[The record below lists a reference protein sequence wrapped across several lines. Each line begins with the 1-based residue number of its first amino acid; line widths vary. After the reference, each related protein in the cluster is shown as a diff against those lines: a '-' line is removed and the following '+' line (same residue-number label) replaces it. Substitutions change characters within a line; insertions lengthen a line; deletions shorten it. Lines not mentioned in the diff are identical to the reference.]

1 MKRLAAI
8 LLLSIHLFY
17 LGGYMLV
24 FQYYINKSDDQI
36 VKQLY
41 DSKVSSAKLIQL
53 KVPVHMPTLD
63 DWSDYANIQGQVQ
76 FNNAYYNYVRL
87 KMTKDTLYLICLPNK
102 VKANLEKANIIMAKN
117 LNDVP
122 LSKKGA
128 NNTTTNK
135 KAESIYDHVY
145 QVAKCD
151 YTPLVKIVKT
161 IQDLRIAHLSN
172 PYIESPGKPPNAAC

>member
-1 MKRLAAI
+1 
-8 LLLSIHLFY
+8 
-17 LGGYMLV
+17 MLV
-24 FQYYINKSDDQI
+24 FQYYIDKSDDQI

-63 DWSDYANIQGQVQ
+63 DWSDYANIQGQIQ
-76 FNNAYYNYVRL
+76 LNNAYYNYVRL
-87 KMTKDTLYLICLPNK
+87 KMTKDTMYLICLPNK

-122 LSKKGA
+122 LSSKKGA

-145 QVAKCD
+145 QV
-151 YTPLVKIVKT
+151 
-161 IQDLRIAHLSN
+161 
-172 PYIESPGKPPNAAC
+172 